1 MNQAKK
7 PILNENYQKLP
18 GSYLFSDIAKRIQK
32 YVSTHPDNQVIRL
45 GIGDVTRPLCPAVI
59 DAMHKAVDEMS
70 QSSSFRG
77 YGPEQGYD
85 FLREAIS
92 INDYGKRGVQ
102 IGLDEIFVSDGS
114 KCDCGNIT
122 ELFSKDAKVAVCDPV
137 YPVYVD
143 TNAMIG
149 RAGDFNVETGKWT
162 NLLYMP
168 CTKEN
173 GFLPMLPGQTAANT
187 KTISNTNTETNE
199 NTDTNTITGTGTKT
213 DTNANANTGTET
225 YTGVNAETTPDL
237 IYLCF
242 PNNPS
247 GAAIGFE
254 DLKKWVDYANANNS
268 IIFYDSAYEA
278 FISEDLPHSIFE
290 IPGAKTCAIEFRSFS
305 KTAGFT
311 GTRCAYTVIP
321 KELVKEG
328 VSLNSMWNRRQ
339 TTKFNGT
346 PYITQRGAQAVYS
359 PEGQAQIKETIAY
372 YMKNA
377 KIIREGLLESGF
389 EVFGGVNAPYIW
401 LKTPDNMTSWEF
413 FDYLLDNVEVVGT
426 PGSGFGPSGEG
437 YFRLTA
443 FGSIE
448 NTKIAMTR
456 IKDKFKTTV

>member
-1 MNQAKK
+1 MNGNGKGTRTAQAAAKPKK
-7 PILNENYQKLP
+7 TILNENYQKLP
-18 GSYLFSDIAKRIQK
+18 GSYLFSDIAKRVQK
-32 YVSTHPDNQVIRL
+32 YVSTHPENQVIRL
-45 GIGDVTRPLCPAVI
+45 GIGDVTRPLAKAVI
-59 DAMHKAVDEMS
+59 DAMHKAVDEMGAAVT
-70 QSSSFRG
+70 FHG

-92 INDYGKRGVQ
+92 VNDYKKRNVR
-102 IGLDEIFVSDGS
+102 IDLDEIFVSDGA

-122 ELFSKDAKVAVCDPV
+122 ELFSNNAKVAVCDPV

-149 RAGDFNVETGKWT
+149 RAGEFNLETGRWT
-162 NLLYMP
+162 NLVYMP

-173 GFLPMLPGQTAANT
+173 RFLPQLPDESDVHG
-187 KTISNTNTETNE
+187 I
-199 NTDTNTITGTGTKT
+199 
-213 DTNANANTGTET
+213 
-225 YTGVNAETTPDL
+225 PDL

-247 GAAIGFE
+247 GAAIGFD
-254 DLKKWVDYANANNS
+254 DLKKWVDYANRNSS
-268 IIFYDSAYEA
+268 IILYDSAYEA
-278 FISEDLPHSIFE
+278 YITEDLPHSIFE

-321 KELVKEG
+321 KELVRDG
-328 VSLNSMWNRRQ
+328 VSLNSMWNRRH

-346 PYITQRGAQAVYS
+346 PYVTQRGAEAVYS
-359 PEGQAQIKETIAY
+359 PEGQTQIKETIAY
-372 YMKNA
+372 YMENA
-377 KIIREGLLESGF
+377 RIIRNGLLECGF

-401 LKTPDNMTSWEF
+401 LKTPDSMTSWEF
-413 FDYLLDNVEVVGT
+413 FDYLLEQVEVVGT

-443 FGSIE
+443 FGSME
-448 NTKIAMTR
+448 NTQKAISR
-456 IKDKFKTTV
+456 IKGKFKQKVV